1 MKATGLNPEEF
12 LDDRSIIIQVW
23 LSQVLSGWVKWTL
36 SHSHLSGFQK
46 TKKYKATSW
55 GMRQK
60 LLNEKKWDRMA
71 IDLLSYKYFFTEF
84 IKNYKRA

>member
-46 TKKYKATSW
+46 TKK
-55 GMRQK
+55 
-60 LLNEKKWDRMA
+60 
-71 IDLLSYKYFFTEF
+71 I
-84 IKNYKRA
+84 

>member
-36 SHSHLSGFQK
+36 SHSHLSVFQK
-46 TKKYKATSW
+46 TKK
-55 GMRQK
+55 
-60 LLNEKKWDRMA
+60 
-71 IDLLSYKYFFTEF
+71 I
-84 IKNYKRA
+84 